1 MTVGTARNGR
11 PPQDSANARAFW
23 RAAGLILLFNGLL
36 VGVVLF
42 KPISDATLALVVNA
56 AQFVGPLLVVP
67 LCFGGLLRRMWGRGT
82 SQAPVE
88 SAVTRGRRWAP
99 VLLGVGILSW
109 VLGQAI
115 FTYYE
120 WVLGQP
126 PPLPSIADVGY
137 LSVYPF
143 LLLGILLLPAR
154 PIPVASRTR
163 IALDGLM
170 IMTAAVTFSWY
181 FILGPVMQQGSET
194 ILAKAV
200 SSAYP
205 LADIVLIACL
215 IILASRPEEHNL
227 LPAVSLLAIGLT
239 LIVVADSNFA
249 YWSLHDTY
257 ATGTLPDVGWS
268 LGYMLVGL
276 GAFAARLAPSQ
287 EARAAGEPG
296 DTPSSAS
303 TLSEQRGVWTSL
315 LPYVLVPAV
324 GVLIV
329 YAWRHSGGA
338 SSLDSGVYIGGAL
351 LIGLMLFRQVLAILE
366 NARLYNRLQRTHR
379 QVEHK
384 NDQLVR
390 SEGELRQQKEYFE
403 ALVLNSPVAIA
414 IMDLDEKVV
423 SWNPAAE
430 RLFGYSQDEAVGRSI
445 DELVAGTQK
454 MHAEVLK
461 YTRQLSSNNRVDT
474 VTRRSRKDGTL
485 VDVELLAVPVS
496 VGEDQVGTY
505 AMYHDISELKR
516 AEEEVR
522 QLNKDLERRVAERT
536 EQLKS
541 AMAKQQEEAQ
551 QRERIEQELRV
562 ARLIQHTLL
571 PKSLPELEGHQMAVY
586 YQPAREVG
594 GDFYDFLR
602 LPDGRL
608 GLIVGDVSGKGVPAA
623 IVMAITRTMLRAAYH
638 LGSPG
643 EILKQVNDNL
653 FPDIPPNMF
662 VTCLAALLDSRT
674 GRLQYANAGHDLPYV
689 RHSAGVSELR
699 ATGMPLGLMPDMSYE
714 EKEITLQPG
723 ESILLY
729 SDGLVEAH
737 SPQREMFGFPRMQR
751 YVGAYPEGAALID
764 SLLAELEQ
772 FTGEEWEQEDDITL
786 LTLQRLRS

>member
-1 MTVGTARNGR
+1 MKASTSENKRS
-11 PPQDSANARAFW
+11 PQDGVEMRPLW
-23 RAAGLILLFNGLL
+23 RAAGLILVFNGLL
-36 VGVVLF
+36 VALVLA
-42 KPISDATLALVVNA
+42 KPLSGATLALVVNA
-56 AQFVGPLLVVP
+56 AQFIGPLLVLP
-67 LCFGGLLRRMWGRGT
+67 LCFGGLLRRMWRQGV
-82 SQAPVE
+82 SQTDVGLAG
-88 SAVTRGRRWAP
+88 TRGQRWAP
-99 VLLGVGILSW
+99 VLLGIGILSFAF
-109 VLGQAI
+109 GQMV

-120 WVLGQP
+120 RALQQA
-126 PPLPSIADVGY
+126 PPLPSLADVGF
-137 LSVYPF
+137 LSQYPF

-170 IMTAAVTFSWY
+170 IMTAAVTLSWY

-215 IILASRPEEHNL
+215 IILASRPEEHTL
-227 LPAVSLLAIGLT
+227 LLAVSLLALGLT

-249 YWSLHDTY
+249 YWSLHDAY

-287 EARAAGEPG
+287 EATTPLEPG

-303 TLSEQRGVWTSL
+303 TVAEQRGVWTSL

-384 NDQLVR
+384 NEQLVR

-454 MHAEVLK
+454 MHAEVLE

-496 VGEDQVGTY
+496 VGEDHVGPY

-522 QLNKDLERRVAERT
+522 QLNKDLEKRVAERT

-541 AMAKQQEEAQ
+541 AMAKQQQEAQ
-551 QRERIEQELRV
+551 ERERIEQELRV
-562 ARLIQHTLL
+562 ARLIQQTLL
-571 PKSLPELEGHQMAVY
+571 PKSLPELEGYQIAAY

-594 GDFYDFLR
+594 GDFYDFLK
-602 LPDGRL
+602 LPEGRL
-608 GLIVGDVSGKGVPAA
+608 GVIVGDATGHGMPAA
-623 IVMAITRTMLRAAYH
+623 LVMATTRGMLRA
-638 LGSPG
+638 GTQTSDSPS
-643 EILKQVNDNL
+643 EALERVNNSL
-653 FPDIPPNMF
+653 YPEIPPNMF
-662 VTCLAALLDSRT
+662 VTCLAAILITRT
-674 GRLQYANAGHDLPYV
+674 GRLQNANA
-689 RHSAGVSELR
+689 
-699 ATGMPLGLMPDMSYE
+699 
-714 EKEITLQPG
+714 
-723 ESILLY
+723 
-729 SDGLVEAH
+729 
-737 SPQREMFGFPRMQR
+737 
-751 YVGAYPEGAALID
+751 
-764 SLLAELEQ
+764 
-772 FTGEEWEQEDDITL
+772 
-786 LTLQRLRS
+786 